1 MVLSSDKLSGLGK
14 PIVQLKLDVST
25 DGGNVVE
32 NVAELD
38 LNELNAL
45 LKVLKQAQAVGNPL
59 LFFSYLCSGQRVISL
74 RAIGCDF

>member
-32 NVAELD
+32 NVTELD
-38 LNELNAL
+38 LSELNAL

-59 LFFSYLCSGQRVISL
+59 LFFIH
-74 RAIGCDF
+74 